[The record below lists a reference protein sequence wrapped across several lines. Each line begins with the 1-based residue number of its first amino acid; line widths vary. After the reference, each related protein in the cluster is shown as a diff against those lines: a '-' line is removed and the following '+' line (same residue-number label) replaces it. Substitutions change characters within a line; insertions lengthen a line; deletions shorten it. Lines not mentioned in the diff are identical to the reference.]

1 MLILLCVIIVSIIK
15 FFGQNWHIIEISIFD
30 FGRNL
35 ITVSINYDIYEE
47 KVYDIWHMIH
57 VYTYGL
63 YKVSMF

>member
-47 KVYDIWHMIH
+47 KAYDI
-57 VYTYGL
+57 
-63 YKVSMF
+63 